1 MITNRPNSKGD
12 SYFVN
17 SEIELTGD
25 MQNKF
30 NPYAKNKSKENL

>member
-17 SEIELTGD
+17 SEIELTDD
-25 MQNKF
+25 MQNKC
-30 NPYAKNKSKENL
+30 NPYTKNKSKENL